1 MYKLVSKLVI
11 YRNIGK
17 DSILFRMADICRDF
31 DSGNYEPA
39 HLTDRI
45 LDEIHD
51 LIDMSTAYGFDRNLW
66 QNYLAYL
73 IAMTENPFTLVSE
86 KNGSVEGTVND
97 FAMNDFAIFKQLF
110 DYDFTEMEQALGL
123 NCFSLITNY
132 RSVPKKEQFFNRNV
146 SVRVC
151 RLSEDIDR
159 AETVEEMYDIVMEFY
174 RHYGVGKFG
183 MNRAFRIA
191 VQDGRPEIVPITATS
206 DVVLGDLVGYER
218 QKKQLTDNTEAF
230 LNEQPANNV
239 LLYGDAGTGKSTSI
253 KALLNH
259 YYDRGLRMIEVYK
272 HDFKYLP
279 EIISIIKSRNYRFVI
294 YMDDLSFESAET
306 EYKYLKAVIEGDLEV
321 RPENVLI
328 YATSNRRHLIRE
340 SFADRQETDAND
352 VHKNDTMAEKLSLS
366 ARFGVSIAYYKPAH
380 QEYHDIVRALAERC
394 GLNLPEAE
402 LLLEA
407 DRWATRHGGESGRV
421 AQQFVDMLAGKNNLQ
436 QGAGVRNRL

>member
-45 LDEIHD
+45 LDEVHELMDI
-51 LIDMSTAYGFDRNLW
+51 STAYGFDRNLW
-66 QNYLAYL
+66 QSYLAYL

-86 KNGSVEGTVND
+86 KAGHVDGTVNQ
-97 FAMNDFAIFKQLF
+97 FAMNDFAIFKKLF
-110 DYDFTEMEQALGL
+110 DYDFSEMEQSLGL
-123 NCFSLITNY
+123 NCFELITHY
-132 RSVPKKEQFFNRNV
+132 KAVPKKEQFFNRNV
-146 SVRVC
+146 SVRVSK
-151 RLSEDIDR
+151 LSRDIDE
-159 AETVEEMYDIVMEFY
+159 ATSVEEMYDIVMEFY

-183 MNRAFRIA
+183 MNRAFRI
-191 VQDGRPEIVPITATS
+191 VVENGKPDIVPITATS
-206 DVVLGDLVGYER
+206 DVVLDDLVGYDR

-253 KALLNH
+253 KALLNL

-279 EIISIIKSRNYRFVI
+279 EIISIIKSRNYRFII

-321 RPENVLI
+321 RPGNVLI

-340 SFADRQETDAND
+340 SFSDRQETEAND
-352 VHKNDTMAEKLSLS
+352 IHKNDTMAEKLSLS

-380 QEYHDIVRALAERC
+380 QEYHNIVKGLAERT
-394 GLNLPEAE
+394 GIQMEEEE
-402 LLLEA
+402 LLLLA

-421 AQQFVDMLAGKNNLQ
+421 AQQFINSIAGKGNTESE
-436 QGAGVRNRL
+436 

>member
-51 LIDMSTAYGFDRNLW
+51 LMDVSTAYGFDRNLW

-123 NCFSLITNY
+123 NCFRLITNY

-191 VQDGRPEIVPITATS
+191 VQDGRPEIVPITATGG
-206 DVVLGDLVGYER
+206 VVLGDLVGYER

-230 LNEQPANNV
+230 LSEQPANNV

-321 RPENVLI
+321 RPDNVLI

-380 QEYHDIVRALAERC
+380 QEYHDIVRTLAERQ
-394 GLNLPEAE
+394 GVNLPEEE

-407 DRWATRHGGESGRV
+407 DCWATRHGGESGRV
-421 AQQFVDMLAGKNNLQ
+421 AQQFVDMLAGKNKPER
-436 QGAGVRNRL
+436 A

>member
-45 LDEIHD
+45 LDEVHELMDI
-51 LIDMSTAYGFDRNLW
+51 STAYGFDRNLW
-66 QNYLAYL
+66 QSYLAYL

-86 KNGSVEGTVND
+86 KAGHVDGTVNQ
-97 FAMNDFAIFKQLF
+97 FAMNDFAIFKKLF
-110 DYDFTEMEQALGL
+110 DYDFSEVEQSLGL
-123 NCFSLITNY
+123 NCFELITHY
-132 RSVPKKEQFFNRNV
+132 KAVPKKEQFFNRNV
-146 SVRVC
+146 SVRVSK
-151 RLSEDIDR
+151 LSRDIDE
-159 AETVEEMYDIVMEFY
+159 ATSVEEMYDIVMEFY

-183 MNRAFRIA
+183 MNRAFRI
-191 VQDGRPEIVPITATS
+191 VVENGKPDIVPITATS
-206 DVVLGDLVGYER
+206 DVVLDDLVGYDR
-218 QKKQLTDNTEAF
+218 QKNQLTDNTEAF

-253 KALLNH
+253 KALLNL

-279 EIISIIKSRNYRFVI
+279 EIISIIKSRNYRFII

-321 RPENVLI
+321 RPDNVLI

-340 SFADRQETDAND
+340 SFSDRQETEAND
-352 VHKNDTMAEKLSLS
+352 IHKNDTMAEKLSLS

-380 QEYHDIVRALAERC
+380 QEYHNIVKGLAERT
-394 GLNLPEAE
+394 GIQMEEEE
-402 LLLEA
+402 LLLLA

-421 AQQFVDMLAGKNNLQ
+421 AQQFINSIAGKGNTESE
-436 QGAGVRNRL
+436 

>member
-51 LIDMSTAYGFDRNLW
+51 LMDVSTAYGFDRNLW

-123 NCFSLITNY
+123 NCFRLITNY

-151 RLSEDIDR
+151 RLSKDIDR
-159 AETVEEMYDIVMEFY
+159 AETVEEMYNIVMEFY

-191 VQDGRPEIVPITATS
+191 VQDGRPEIVPITATGG
-206 DVVLGDLVGYER
+206 VVLGDLVGYER

-279 EIISIIKSRNYRFVI
+279 EIISIIKSRNYRFII

-321 RPENVLI
+321 RPDNVLI

-380 QEYHDIVRALAERC
+380 QEYHDIVRTLAERQ
-394 GLNLPEAE
+394 GVNLPEEE

-421 AQQFVDMLAGKNNLQ
+421 AQQFVDMLAGKNNSER
-436 QGAGVRNRL
+436 A

>member
-45 LDEIHD
+45 LDEVHELMDI
-51 LIDMSTAYGFDRNLW
+51 STAYGFDRNLW
-66 QNYLAYL
+66 QSYLAYL

-86 KNGSVEGTVND
+86 KAGHVDGTVND
-97 FAMNDFAIFKQLF
+97 FAMNDFAIFKKLF
-110 DYDFTEMEQALGL
+110 DYDFSEMEQSLGL
-123 NCFSLITNY
+123 NCFELITHY
-132 RSVPKKEQFFNRNV
+132 KAVPKKEQFFNRNV
-146 SVRVC
+146 SVRVSK
-151 RLSEDIDR
+151 LSRDID
-159 AETVEEMYDIVMEFY
+159 AATSVEEMYDIVMEFY

-183 MNRAFRIA
+183 MNRAFRI
-191 VQDGRPEIVPITATS
+191 VVENGKPDIVPITATS
-206 DVVLGDLVGYER
+206 DVVLDDLVGYDR

-253 KALLNH
+253 KALLNL

-279 EIISIIKSRNYRFVI
+279 EIISIIKSRNYRFII

-321 RPENVLI
+321 RPDNVLI

-340 SFADRQETDAND
+340 SFSDRQETEAND
-352 VHKNDTMAEKLSLS
+352 IHKNDTMAEKLSLS

-380 QEYHDIVRALAERC
+380 QEYHNIVKSLAARTEIQMD
-394 GLNLPEAE
+394 EAE
-402 LLLEA
+402 LLLLA

-421 AQQFVDMLAGKNNLQ
+421 AQQFINSMAGKT
-436 QGAGVRNRL
+436 AEESE

>member
-45 LDEIHD
+45 LDEVHELMDI
-51 LIDMSTAYGFDRNLW
+51 STAYGFDRNLW
-66 QNYLAYL
+66 QSYLAYL

-86 KNGSVEGTVND
+86 KAGHVDGTVNE
-97 FAMNDFAIFKQLF
+97 FAMNDFAIFKKLF
-110 DYDFTEMEQALGL
+110 DYDFSEMEQSLGL
-123 NCFSLITNY
+123 NCFELITHY
-132 RSVPKKEQFFNRNV
+132 KAVPKKEQFFNRNV
-146 SVRVC
+146 SVRVSK
-151 RLSEDIDR
+151 LSRDIDV
-159 AETVEEMYDIVMEFY
+159 ATSVEEMYDIVMEFY

-183 MNRAFRIA
+183 MNRAFRI
-191 VQDGRPEIVPITATS
+191 VVENGKPDIVPITATS
-206 DVVLGDLVGYER
+206 DVVLDDLVGYDR

-253 KALLNH
+253 KALLNL

-279 EIISIIKSRNYRFVI
+279 EIISIIKSRNYRFII

-321 RPENVLI
+321 RPDNVLI

-340 SFADRQETDAND
+340 SFSDRQETEAND
-352 VHKNDTMAEKLSLS
+352 IHKNDTMAEKLSLS

-380 QEYHDIVRALAERC
+380 QEYHNIVKGLAARAEIQVD
-394 GLNLPEAE
+394 EAE
-402 LLLEA
+402 LLLLA

-421 AQQFVDMLAGKNNLQ
+421 AQQFINSMAGKT
-436 QGAGVRNRL
+436 AEESE

>member
-45 LDEIHD
+45 LDEVHELMDI
-51 LIDMSTAYGFDRNLW
+51 STAYGFDRNLW
-66 QNYLAYL
+66 QSYLAYL

-86 KNGSVEGTVND
+86 KTGHVDGTVNE

-110 DYDFTEMEQALGL
+110 DYDFSEMERSLGL
-123 NCFSLITNY
+123 NCFELITHY
-132 RSVPKKEQFFNRNV
+132 KAVPKKEQFFNRNV
-146 SVRVC
+146 SVRVSK
-151 RLSEDIDR
+151 LSRDIDE
-159 AETVEEMYDIVMEFY
+159 ATSVGEMYDIVMEFY

-183 MNRAFRIA
+183 MNRAFRI
-191 VQDGRPEIVPITATS
+191 VVENGKPDIVPITATS
-206 DVVLGDLVGYER
+206 DVVLDDLVGYDR

-253 KALLNH
+253 KALLNL

-279 EIISIIKSRNYRFVI
+279 EIISIIKSRNYRFII

-321 RPENVLI
+321 RPDNVLI

-340 SFADRQETDAND
+340 SFSDRQETEAND
-352 VHKNDTMAEKLSLS
+352 IHKNDTMAEKLSLS

-380 QEYHDIVRALAERC
+380 QEYHNIVRGLAERASIQM
-394 GLNLPEAE
+394 EEVE
-402 LLLEA
+402 LLLLA

-421 AQQFVDMLAGKNNLQ
+421 AQQFINSLAGQAN
-436 QGAGVRNRL
+436 AESE

>member
-45 LDEIHD
+45 LDEVHELMDI
-51 LIDMSTAYGFDRNLW
+51 STAYGFDRNLW
-66 QNYLAYL
+66 QSYLAYL

-86 KNGSVEGTVND
+86 KAGHVDGTVNE
-97 FAMNDFAIFKQLF
+97 FAMNDFAIFKKLF
-110 DYDFTEMEQALGL
+110 DYDFSEMERSLGL
-123 NCFSLITNY
+123 NCFELITHY
-132 RSVPKKEQFFNRNV
+132 KAVPKKEQFFNRNV
-146 SVRVC
+146 SVRVSK
-151 RLSEDIDR
+151 LSRDIDE
-159 AETVEEMYDIVMEFY
+159 ATSVEEMYDIVMEFY

-183 MNRAFRIA
+183 MNRAFRI
-191 VQDGRPEIVPITATS
+191 VVENGKPDIVPITATS
-206 DVVLGDLVGYER
+206 DVVLDDLVGYDR

-253 KALLNH
+253 KALLNL

-279 EIISIIKSRNYRFVI
+279 EIISIIKSRNYRFII

-321 RPENVLI
+321 RPDNVLI

-340 SFADRQETDAND
+340 SFSDRQETEAND
-352 VHKNDTMAEKLSLS
+352 IHKNDTMAEKLSLS

-380 QEYHDIVRALAERC
+380 QEYHNIVKGLAARSGIQVDED
-394 GLNLPEAE
+394 E
-402 LLLEA
+402 LLLLA

-421 AQQFVDMLAGKNNLQ
+421 AQQFINSLAGKT
-436 QGAGVRNRL
+436 AEESE

>member
-1 MYKLVSKLVI
+1 MYNLVSKLVI

-31 DSGNYEPA
+31 DSGNYDA
-39 HLTDRI
+39 AILSDRI
-45 LDEIHD
+45 LDEIHELMD
-51 LIDMSTAYGFDRNLW
+51 VSTAYGFDRNLW

-73 IAMTENPFTLVSE
+73 LAMTENPFTLVSE
-86 KNGSVEGTVND
+86 KNDHVEGTVND
-97 FAMNDFAIFKQLF
+97 FAMNDFAIFKELF
-110 DYDFTEMEQALGL
+110 DYDFSRMEEALGL
-123 NCFSLITNY
+123 NCFQLITHY

-146 SVRVC
+146 SLRVC
-151 RLSEDIDR
+151 QLSRDIDA
-159 AETVEEMYDIVMEFY
+159 AESVEAMYKVVMEFY

-183 MNRAFRIA
+183 MNRAFRIV
-191 VQDGRPEIVPITATS
+191 VQEGKPEIVPITATS
-206 DVVLGDLVGYER
+206 DVILEDLVGYEH

-230 LNEQPANNV
+230 LSEKPANNV

-253 KALLNH
+253 KALLNL

-279 EIISIIKSRNYRFVI
+279 EIISIIKSRNYRFII

-340 SFADRQETDAND
+340 SFADRQEMDADD

-380 QEYHDIVRALAERC
+380 QEFHNIVRALAER
-394 GLNLPEAE
+394 NDAIRVSEEE

-407 DRWATRHGGESGRV
+407 DRWAIRHGGESGRV
-421 AQQFVDMLAGKNNLQ
+421 AQQFVDNLASKLASRRDGE
-436 QGAGVRNRL
+436 

>member
-45 LDEIHD
+45 LDEVHELMDI
-51 LIDMSTAYGFDRNLW
+51 STAYGFDRNLW
-66 QNYLAYL
+66 QSYLAYL

-86 KNGSVEGTVND
+86 KADHVDGTVNE
-97 FAMNDFAIFKQLF
+97 FAMNDFAIFKKLF
-110 DYDFTEMEQALGL
+110 DYDFSEMEQSLGL
-123 NCFSLITNY
+123 NCFELITHY
-132 RSVPKKEQFFNRNV
+132 KAVPKKEQFFNRNV
-146 SVRVC
+146 SVRVSK
-151 RLSEDIDR
+151 LSRDID
-159 AETVEEMYDIVMEFY
+159 AATSVEEMYDIVMEFY

-183 MNRAFRIA
+183 MNRAFRI
-191 VQDGRPEIVPITATS
+191 VVENGKPDIVPITATS
-206 DVVLGDLVGYER
+206 DVVLDDLVGYDR

-253 KALLNH
+253 KALLNL

-279 EIISIIKSRNYRFVI
+279 EIISIIKSRNYRFII

-321 RPENVLI
+321 RPDNVLI

-340 SFADRQETDAND
+340 SFSDRQETEAND
-352 VHKNDTMAEKLSLS
+352 IHKNDTMAEKLSLS

-380 QEYHDIVRALAERC
+380 QEYHNIVKGLAERT
-394 GLNLPEAE
+394 GIQMEEEE
-402 LLLEA
+402 LLLLA

-421 AQQFVDMLAGKNNLQ
+421 AQQFINSLAGK
-436 QGAGVRNRL
+436 AIAESE

>member
-1 MYKLVSKLVI
+1 M
-11 YRNIGK
+11 R
-17 DSILFRMADICRDF
+17 CRTPT
-31 DSGNYEPA
+31 G
-39 HLTDRI
+39 
-45 LDEIHD
+45 
-51 LIDMSTAYGFDRNLW
+51 
-66 QNYLAYL
+66 
-73 IAMTENPFTLVSE
+73 
-86 KNGSVEGTVND
+86 
-97 FAMNDFAIFKQLF
+97 
-110 DYDFTEMEQALGL
+110 
-123 NCFSLITNY
+123 
-132 RSVPKKEQFFNRNV
+132 
-146 SVRVC
+146 
-151 RLSEDIDR
+151 DR
-159 AETVEEMYDIVMEFY
+159 ADY
-174 RHYGVGKFG
+174 RHRRCG
-183 MNRAFRIA
+183 A
-191 VQDGRPEIVPITATS
+191 GRP
-206 DVVLGDLVGYER
+206 GGYER

-279 EIISIIKSRNYRFVI
+279 EIISIIKSRNYRFII

-321 RPENVLI
+321 RPDNVLI

-380 QEYHDIVRALAERC
+380 QEYHDIVRTLAERQ
-394 GLNLPEAE
+394 GVNLPEEE

-407 DRWATRHGGESGRV
+407 DRWATRHAENPEEWHNNSWICSPVKIIRKGRR
-421 AQQFVDMLAGKNNLQ
+421 QPKSLMNGRKTL
-436 QGAGVRNRL
+436 RP

>member
-51 LIDMSTAYGFDRNLW
+51 LMDVSTAYGFDRNLW

-123 NCFSLITNY
+123 NCFRLITNY

-191 VQDGRPEIVPITATS
+191 VQDDRPEIVPITATGG
-206 DVVLGDLVGYER
+206 VVLGDLVGYER

-230 LNEQPANNV
+230 LSEQPANNV

-279 EIISIIKSRNYRFVI
+279 EIISIIKSRNYRFII

-321 RPENVLI
+321 RPDNVLI

-380 QEYHDIVRALAERC
+380 QEYHDIVRTLAERQ
-394 GLNLPEAE
+394 GVNLPEEE

-421 AQQFVDMLAGKNNLQ
+421 AQQFVDMLAGKNNSER
-436 QGAGVRNRL
+436 A

>member
-45 LDEIHD
+45 LDEVHELMDI
-51 LIDMSTAYGFDRNLW
+51 STAYGFDRNLW
-66 QNYLAYL
+66 QSYLAYL

-86 KNGSVEGTVND
+86 KAGHVDGTVND
-97 FAMNDFAIFKQLF
+97 FAMNDFAIFKKLF
-110 DYDFTEMEQALGL
+110 DYDFSEMEQSLGL
-123 NCFSLITNY
+123 NCFELITHY
-132 RSVPKKEQFFNRNV
+132 KAVPKKEQFFNRNV
-146 SVRVC
+146 SVRVSK
-151 RLSEDIDR
+151 LSRDID
-159 AETVEEMYDIVMEFY
+159 AATSVEEMYDIVMEFY

-183 MNRAFRIA
+183 MNRAFRI
-191 VQDGRPEIVPITATS
+191 VVENGKPDIVPITATS
-206 DVVLGDLVGYER
+206 DVVLDDLVGYDR

-253 KALLNH
+253 KALLNL

-279 EIISIIKSRNYRFVI
+279 EIISIIKSRNYRFII

-321 RPENVLI
+321 RPDNVLI

-340 SFADRQETDAND
+340 SFSDRQETEAND
-352 VHKNDTMAEKLSLS
+352 IHKNDTMAEKLSLS

-380 QEYHDIVRALAERC
+380 QEYHNIVKGLAARTEIQMD
-394 GLNLPEAE
+394 EAE
-402 LLLEA
+402 LLLLA

-421 AQQFVDMLAGKNNLQ
+421 AQQFINSMAGKT
-436 QGAGVRNRL
+436 AEESE